1 MTMNYKLFNI
11 LTFATGAA
19 IGSVAT
25 WKFLKTKYEQI
36 TREEIESMKEYYSR
50 KYDTENIEESE
61 TSVVANMQDKPDLME
76 YAAQIAKEHGYTH
89 YSNSNEEEN
98 MDDVVVVE
106 PYVISPEEFDEM
118 EYETVTL
125 TLYADGVLTDELDNI
140 IEDPDGIVGS
150 DIESHFGE
158 YQEDT
163 VFVRN
168 DEQEIDYEI
177 CRDERNYSDVVQ

>member
-76 YAAQIAKEHGYTH
+76 YAAQIAKEHGYTN
-89 YSNSNEEEN
+89 YSKSDEKEDEEE
-98 MDDVVVVE
+98 MVVE
-106 PYVISPEEFDEM
+106 PYVISPDEFDEIG
-118 EYETVTL
+118 YEAVTL
-125 TLYADGVLTDELDNI
+125 TLYADGVLADEMDNI
-140 IEDPDGIVGS
+140 IEDPDRMVGS

-158 YQEDT
+158 YQDDT

-168 DEQEIDYEI
+168 DEQETDYEI
-177 CRDERNYSDVVQ
+177 CRDERNFSDVVQ